1 VPETSSWRH
10 HLVQAQIARSRAL
23 REYLRVLRGQ
33 EFSTDLP
40 LGLIEFFDSA
50 NDGFLERL
58 VSLLDDPDFESL
70 SDEAAEVHLVR
81 YSVLYKF
88 LFRITGDL
96 EHFEGSRTIVEF
108 SGPLQRFLVPGF
120 SEVRLIL
127 HALPEVNYSWADL
140 VGALTL
146 IARELDVP
154 IEKGPP
160 APQVWSLGF
169 PGLQHGQ
176 TLMHTLLSH
185 EVGHGVVRE
194 TSMVRPL
201 SRCVKIES
209 KRLSAALSGLT
220 LPKELRS
227 SMRQSL
233 RRHIN
238 SVLGDW
244 LEELA
249 CDVIGYEL
257 TGPAFL
263 IASIHFHPVLS
274 ELDSPSAHYPSVR
287 LRLALLF
294 HLLKADL
301 NCPPDSVCSIKTY
314 KNAFFEEDTAA
325 FLNAWDERVLLNKPV
340 YGNSPLDIAS
350 EGIEGAFQD
359 LVKVIQDKTRN
370 LQRYNFMAH
379 REHIGQLLERFKLLV
394 PPNELDNP
402 AGEADPGC
410 ILNAGWI
417 SYLSH
422 VESLGIQLGWD
433 EWKTRA
439 KIEEL
444 VAKGLELHEVQRR
457 WSEVSDG

>member
-1 VPETSSWRH
+1 MAEPVSWRQ
-10 HLVQAQIARSRAL
+10 HLIQAQAARSRAF
-23 REYLRVLRGQ
+23 REYLTVLRGQ
-33 EFSTDLP
+33 EFSSDLP
-40 LGLIEFFDSA
+40 VELIEFFDSV
-50 NDGFLERL
+50 NDGILERL
-58 VSLLDDPDFESL
+58 DSLVIDQDFESL

-81 YSVLYKF
+81 YSDLYRF
-88 LFRITGDL
+88 LYRITADL
-96 EHFEGSRTIVEF
+96 EHFESSRTIVEY

-120 SEVRLIL
+120 DNVRLIL

-140 VGALTL
+140 VGPLTL

-185 EVGHGVVRE
+185 ELGHGIVQS
-194 TSMVRPL
+194 TSMARPL
-201 SRCVKIES
+201 RRIIKIDN
-209 KRLSAALSGLT
+209 KRLTAAIGTVPKGL
-220 LPKELRS
+220 PIDILR
-227 SMRQSL
+227 RSL
-233 RRHIN
+233 RRYIN

-263 IASIHFHPVLS
+263 FASIHFLPVLS
-274 ELDSPSAHYPSVR
+274 PLDSPSTQYPPVR
-287 LRLALLF
+287 LRLLLLF
-294 HLLKADL
+294 HLLKRDF
-301 NCPPDSVCSIKTY
+301 NCPTDEVCA
-314 KNAFFEEDTAA
+314 NEMFVEEDAAA
-325 FLNAWDERVLLNKPV
+325 FLREWDKRILLDRPA
-340 YGNSPLDIAS
+340 YGSDPLDIAS
-350 EGIEGAFQD
+350 EAIEGAFQD
-359 LVKVIQDKTRN
+359 LVRVIRDKTQG
-370 LQRYNFMAH
+370 LEKYSFMAH
-379 REHIGQLLERFKLLV
+379 REHIGQLLERLKLLV
-394 PPNELDNP
+394 PPNELDDP
-402 AGEADPGC
+402 PGQADPGC

-422 VESLGIQLGWD
+422 IEPLRLQLGWD

-457 WSEVSDG
+457 WLEVSDR